1 LFYRAKDFSNANTNV
16 NEDNLIYMEEE
27 SNENDIL
34 SDFIPQNSKDSDK
47 GSNSRYKNRY
57 ESKQPS
63 HSVKKSN
70 MQSI

>member
-1 LFYRAKDFSNANTNV
+1 
-16 NEDNLIYMEEE
+16 MEEE